1 MITPSRRP
9 VVTGREWIYFPMKT
23 ITKRVEPE
31 NNLTLFFVVGKL
43 TTDELVKSIRDFYAS
58 SITLNVIWDLT
69 KSDLSQISAQD
80 VQHVA
85 ALSADYKDSRPSGK
99 TAVVGSDDLT
109 FGLARMYE
117 LNKNSTDLAFETK
130 SFRSIEEAYDW
141 ILSD

>member
-1 MITPSRRP
+1 M
-9 VVTGREWIYFPMKT
+9 ET

-31 NNLTLFFVVGKL
+31 NDLTLFVVVGKL
-43 TTDELVKSIRDFYAS
+43 TRDELVRTIHDFYES

-69 KSDLSQISAQD
+69 RCDLSQASTKD
-80 VQHVA
+80 VEQVA
-85 ALSADYKDSRPSGK
+85 FLSADYADTRRSGK

-117 LNKNSTDLAFETK
+117 LNKNLSNLAFETQ
-130 SFRSIEEAYDW
+130 SFRTIEEAYNW